1 MMRDA
6 LRDFPFLTVVKCPR
20 RPQHHR
26 WVWSD
31 TRRRRHVLLERM
43 GAAIGAKLG
52 APDKPV
58 VGLVGDGSL
67 YYSDSA
73 LWTAASHS
81 IPVLYVISNNG
92 AYGIVAGAF
101 GGADADMK
109 RTGEYRGVVLDNI
122 DPVKLSEGF
131 GVEAMHATDE
141 SKIADVIEHGLK
153 TVEEE
158 KRPFLLNVH
167 LPIGLPQGGRPGA
180 PYSLKDD
187 MS

>member
-1 MMRDA
+1 
-6 LRDFPFLTVVKCPR
+6 V
-20 RPQHHR
+20 
-26 WVWSD
+26 
-31 TRRRRHVLLERM
+31 

-92 AYGIVAGAF
+92 AYGVVAGAF
-101 GGADADMK
+101 GRAEANMK
-109 RTGEYRGVVLDNI
+109 QTGDYRGVVLDNI
-122 DPVKLSEGF
+122 DPVKLGEGF
-131 GVEAMHATDE
+131 GVEGMHVTDE
-141 SKIADVIEHGLK
+141 SSIADAIEHGLK
-153 TVEEE
+153 TVEDE

-167 LPIGLPQGGRPGA
+167 LPLGLPGGGRPGA
-180 PYSLKDD
+180 PYSLRDE